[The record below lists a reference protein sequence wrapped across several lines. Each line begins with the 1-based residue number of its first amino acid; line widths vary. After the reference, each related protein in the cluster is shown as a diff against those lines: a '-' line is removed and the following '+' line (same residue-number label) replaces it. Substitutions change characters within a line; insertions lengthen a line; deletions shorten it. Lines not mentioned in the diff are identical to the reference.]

1 MQKKWKTPLF
11 DLKSEF
17 PSKIID
23 LLAEDVAV
31 SHGIELLRFVHRRL
45 QSGLIVVRFLKVK
58 ERNEK
63 YRQVDIAFKA
73 GLTRKSFFQPPLP
86 NYLTI
91 LALIL
96 KRKGLKL
103 TSANRLSYS
112 VGLSVFMVPMSAA
125 GVPINTSPL
134 SWNNVA
140 QQLSEAS
147 ARFT

>member
-45 QSGLIVVRFLKVK
+45 QSSLIVVSFLQ
-58 ERNEK
+58 EMSEK

-73 GLTRKSFFQPPLP
+73 GLTRKSFFQPPP
-86 NYLTI
+86 TP
-91 LALIL
+91 
-96 KRKGLKL
+96 K
-103 TSANRLSYS
+103 LSYHFGS
-112 VGLSVFMVPMSAA
+112 HSEEEGLEVDFGEQVVVFSGIVRLHGAHVGSGGSHQHLPTFLEQRRPAV
-125 GVPINTSPL
+125 I
-134 SWNNVA
+134 
-140 QQLSEAS
+140 
-147 ARFT
+147 